1 MALRGASSRRYAEG
15 IFAIAREQNSF
26 DRWLADL
33 ETLRSTFANADMA
46 SFLGN
51 PRSSLSDKEA
61 VAQKLLEGKIDR
73 LAMNVALLLLR
84 REQAEII
91 PGVERE
97 LRQMVNA
104 ERNIAVADVTT
115 AVELEGQQRDVVK
128 QRLEFLTAKHIE
140 LRTNVDRSIIGGFV
154 ARVGDVLID
163 ASLATKLQNMR
174 QELLTRTT

>member
-15 IFAIAREQNSF
+15 IFAIAKEQNSF

-33 ETLRSTFANADMA
+33 ETLRSTFTNPDMA
-46 SFLGN
+46 SFLSN

-61 VAQKLLEGKIDR
+61 VVNKLLDGKVDR
-73 LAMNVALLLLR
+73 LAINVALLLLR
-84 REQAEII
+84 REQAEIV

-97 LRQMVNA
+97 FQQMVNA

-128 QRLEFLTAKHIE
+128 QRLEILTAKHIE
-140 LRTNVDRSIIGGFV
+140 LRTKVDKSIIGGFV

-163 ASLATKLQNMR
+163 ASVTTRLATLR
-174 QELLTRTT
+174 QDLLAHT